1 VGNLIE
7 TEPPA
12 GPANDPRIGHPG
24 RPNTRRHDLDALR
37 AVAMLLGICLH
48 AFAAYAG
55 TLWVVMDTYPNEALE
70 KAISFIH
77 GFRMQLFF
85 LVSGFFTAM
94 LVASRGVGG
103 MVSNR
108 AARILVPLLICVPT
122 LIPLVKVVS
131 LLAVTAN
138 AGHPQAPLFREIGLG
153 DTAKVSAL
161 LDQGPA
167 SLLEETE
174 KRLRMTPLA
183 WAVTCESEPMTRLLL
198 ERGADPMAVTR
209 AGENPL
215 TLAAMLG
222 RLDLL
227 KLLVEQGGDPLLPT
241 GTGSMPWR
249 AAQLGFAE
257 TRTTLWMARGKA
269 PEDMDA
275 LERGRGEVIE
285 YLDHLYRAR
294 GKVPEPTGAAGPPEA
309 VARLP
314 WWMREY
320 FAWLA
325 SDQMVVAI
333 GGTGINLVQE
343 NLFDHLWFLWWLWW
357 LCLAYAGLCKV
368 GGITGLKWTV
378 GKLGLYP
385 SLAVAFG
392 LTCCLQ
398 AFMRLDYH
406 PRTLTS
412 MVGADL
418 SSGLIPKPHVFLYY
432 MVFFLFGGVY
442 HRLQDNE
449 CRLGRFWQLALPL
462 GALGVFP
469 LLYATAGDRFFNTIL
484 QALFTWLLVTGV
496 IGLAHRMFRGES
508 AWFRYLADSSYWMYL
523 MHLPLVILLQWQLF
537 YIPLPALVKAALV
550 LGVAVPVL
558 LASYALVVRHTVIG
572 RILNGRNPPRA

>member
-1 VGNLIE
+1 MGNS
-7 TEPPA
+7 TEAEPTQ
-12 GPANDPRIGHPG
+12 GPGADARQGKTGGSDP
-24 RPNTRRHDLDALR
+24 RRHDLDALR
-37 AVAMLLGICLH
+37 AVAMLLGIGLH
-48 AFAAYAG
+48 AFAAYSG
-55 TLWVVMDTYPNEALE
+55 TPWVLMDTFPNQGFG
-70 KAISFIH
+70 KAIDFIH

-94 LVASRGVGG
+94 LVARKGVGG

-131 LLAVTAN
+131 LSAVTAN
-138 AGHPQAPLFREIGLG
+138 ASHPQAPLFREIGLG
-153 DTAKVSAL
+153 ETAKVSAL

-167 SLLEETE
+167 SLLEERE

-183 WAVTCESEPMTRLLL
+183 WAVTCESEPIARLLL
-198 ERGADPMAVTR
+198 ERGADTMAVTR
-209 AGENPL
+209 ADENPL

-227 KLLVEQGGDPLLPT
+227 KMLVDYGGDPLLAT
-241 GTGSMPWR
+241 GTGSTPWK
-249 AAQLGFAE
+249 AAHLSFAE
-257 TRTTLWMARGKA
+257 TGTTLWMARGKA

-275 LERGRGEVIE
+275 LRRGRGEVIE
-285 YLDHLYRAR
+285 YLDNLYRAE
-294 GKVPEPTGAAGPPEA
+294 GKVPKPVGATVPPEVMA
-309 VARLP
+309 QLP
-314 WWMREY
+314 VWMREY

-325 SDQMVVAI
+325 SDRMVVTL
-333 GGTGINLVQE
+333 GDLGINLVQE

-357 LCLAYAGLCKV
+357 LCLGYAGLSKICR
-368 GGITGLKWTV
+368 ITGLEGV
-378 GKLGLYP
+378 VEKLGLYP
-385 SLAVAFG
+385 SLAVAFC

-398 AFMRLDYH
+398 AFMRLDYY
-406 PRTLTS
+406 PRTLTT

-432 MVFFLFGGVY
+432 MAFFLFGSGY
-442 HRLQDNE
+442 YRLQDKE
-449 CRLGRFWQLALPL
+449 CRLGRYWAIALPL

-484 QALFTWLLVTGV
+484 QGLFTWLLVTGL

-537 YIPLPALVKAALV
+537 YLPLPALIKAVVV
-550 LGVAVPVL
+550 LSVTVPFL
-558 LASYALVVRHTVIG
+558 LGSYELLVRHTVIG
-572 RILNGRNPPRA
+572 RILNGKNPPRA